1 MIGSG
6 GRRWRRRAT
15 LVASVA
21 LAVLGT
27 ACGGSGSGGPS
38 PSPMPSARP
47 SSTAT
52 ISFISPTDGQVVTGS
67 SIPVKIELTG
77 GRIVPQTS
85 TDIRPDEGHIHLYL
99 DDQLVSMNY
108 GLTATLKDVAPGT
121 HLLRAEFVA
130 ADHVPFDPR
139 DFTQVAFEV
148 KP

>member
-1 MIGSG
+1 MIGPG
-6 GRRWRRRAT
+6 GERRLRTAI
-15 LVASVA
+15 LAASVA
-21 LAVLGT
+21 FAMLGA

-38 PSPMPSARP
+38 ASAAPSARP

-52 ISFISPTDGQVVTGS
+52 ISFISPTDGEVVSGS

-77 GRIVPQTS
+77 GKVVPQTS

-99 DDQLVSMNY
+99 DDQLVTMNY
-108 GLTATLKDVAPGT
+108 GLTATLKDVPPGT

-148 KP
+148 TP

>member
-1 MIGSG
+1 MIRPGG
-6 GRRWRRRAT
+6 GRRARTAI
-15 LVASVA
+15 LAASAV
-21 LAVLGT
+21 LAVVGA

-38 PSPMPSARP
+38 SNAAPSARP

-52 ISFISPTDGQVVTGS
+52 ISFISPTDGEVVSGA

-77 GRIVPQTS
+77 GKVVPQTS

-108 GLTATLKDVAPGT
+108 GLTATLTDVPPGT

-148 KP
+148 TP